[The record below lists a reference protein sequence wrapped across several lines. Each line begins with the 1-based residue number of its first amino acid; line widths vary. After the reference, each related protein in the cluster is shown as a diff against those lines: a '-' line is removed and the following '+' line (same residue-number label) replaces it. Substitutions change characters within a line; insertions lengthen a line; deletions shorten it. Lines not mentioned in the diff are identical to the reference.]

1 MRLLDAL
8 AREPLDRPP
17 VWFMR
22 QAGRYLP
29 EYRELRSRF
38 GFQQAVHDP
47 DIAAEITMQPV
58 RRFSLDAAIV
68 FSDIMTPLEGMGVA
82 ATLDP
87 GPRLRPHGIEE
98 VAELGELDA
107 GAVDFVGEA
116 IARARTGLDDDT
128 AIIGFA
134 GGPVTLL
141 AYLIEGQGSRDFLG
155 MRSALERKPEVSERA
170 LAGLGR
176 AMNAYL
182 RMQVSAGAQAVQLF
196 DSWAGVLSR
205 SRFASF
211 AVPAARLAL
220 ADLGVPTIYFA
231 PHAAHNL
238 DLFSGVGATGYG
250 VDWRIPIDEA
260 WNLVGSTAAV
270 QGNLDPAVL
279 LTDPATVRSSVAEIL
294 EAAGGRPGHVFNLG
308 HGIHRS
314 TPVENVAAM
323 VAAVRGAA

>member
-8 AREPLDRPP
+8 AHVSLDRPP
-17 VWFMR
+17 IWFMR

-29 EYRELRSRF
+29 EYQELRSRF
-38 GFQQAVHDP
+38 SFQQAVHDP
-47 DIAAEITMQPV
+47 ELAAEITMQPV

-82 ATLDP
+82 ATFDP
-87 GPRLRPHGIEE
+87 GPKLRPHGIEE
-98 VAELGELDA
+98 VEELPELDA
-107 GAVDFVGEA
+107 AAVDFVGEA
-116 IARARTGLDDDT
+116 ISLARAGLDDAT

-141 AYLIEGQGSRDFLG
+141 AYLIEGQGSKDFLG
-155 MRSALERKPEVSERA
+155 MRSALEQKPEGSERA

-196 DSWAGVLSR
+196 DSWAGALSR
-205 SRFASF
+205 SRFARF

-250 VDWRIPIDEA
+250 VDWRVPIDEA
-260 WNLVGSTAAV
+260 WDRIGSAAAI

-279 LTDPATVRSSVAEIL
+279 LTDPATVQFAVTEIL
-294 EAAGGRPGHVFNLG
+294 EAVGGRPGHVFNLG
-308 HGIHRS
+308 HGIHHA

-323 VAAVRGAA
+323 VAAVRGVA